1 MKFLYM
7 TDLHGKWNNYSFYLN
22 KVQKSN
28 YDLLFLGGDIYPEGI
43 KSVPLFLNKVLM
55 PFFDEIEKTKIPLFF
70 ILGNTDYACF
80 DEELNDLCS
89 KYKYINNVTEDLIEY
104 KGWSIVG
111 FSYVPDTPLAIK
123 DRCRLDTSAIKIFI
137 NQLSVPKLTKKVK
150 GEPLYFEIPVS
161 SWEEYLMGQPS
172 LADELEDLPK
182 PKDFRKAVYLM
193 HSPPASSG
201 LDYTAKHERIGSQAI
216 FDFILKNQP
225 FLTLHGH
232 VHESVHHSEVW
243 KSELQKT
250 ISINPGHSDLGHN
263 YIEGNLE
270 TSEFNFFM

>member
-7 TDLHGKWNNYSFYLN
+7 TDLHGKWNKYNYYLN

-28 YDLLFLGGDIYPEGI
+28 YDILFLGGDIYPDGI
-43 KSVPLFLNKVLM
+43 KSVPVFLEKVL
-55 PFFDEIEKTKIPLFF
+55 PAFFDGIEKEKIPLFF

-80 DEELNDLCS
+80 DEDLDTLCS
-89 KYKYINNVTEDLIEY
+89 KYTYINNVTNTISEY
-104 KGWSIVG
+104 RGWSICG
-111 FSYVPDTPLAIK
+111 FPYVPDTPLAIK
-123 DRCRLDTSAIKIFI
+123 DRCRLDTYSIKIFI
-137 NQLSVPKLTKKVK
+137 DQLSVPKLTQKVK

-161 SWEEYLMGQPS
+161 SWEEYLMGQLS
-172 LADELEDLPK
+172 LAEELEQLPK
-182 PKDFRKAVYLM
+182 PADFKKAVYLM

-216 FDFILKNQP
+216 FDFILKYQP

-243 KSELQKT
+243 KTKLQET
-250 ISINPGHSDLGHN
+250 TAINPGHSEHGN
-263 YIEGNLE
+263 TYVEGNLN
-270 TSEFNFFM
+270 TATFDFYM